1 MSSMGSGAHGLDLL
15 AATTAQ
21 LTYALN
27 AVVRAAG
34 RPKSAMWVSIFQP
47 EPTREATR
55 RVSRQKQVSM
65 CSARALGGAGAR
77 SGLT

>member
-15 AATTAQ
+15 AATAAQ

-47 EPTREATR
+47 EPTREAMR
-55 RVSRQKQVSM
+55 RVSRQKQVSKWY
-65 CSARALGGAGAR
+65 ARALGGAGAR

>member
-1 MSSMGSGAHGLDLL
+1 MSSKGSGAHGLDLL
-15 AATTAQ
+15 AATAAQ

-34 RPKSAMWVSIFQP
+34 RPKSAMWVSNFQP
-47 EPTREATR
+47 EPTREATIR
-55 RVSRQKQVSM
+55 LSRQKQVSKW
-65 CSARALGGAGAR
+65 SARALGGAGAR